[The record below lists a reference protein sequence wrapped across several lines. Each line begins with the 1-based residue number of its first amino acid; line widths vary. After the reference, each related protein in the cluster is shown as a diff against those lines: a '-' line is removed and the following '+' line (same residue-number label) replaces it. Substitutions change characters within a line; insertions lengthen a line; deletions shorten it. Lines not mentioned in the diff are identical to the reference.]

1 MKLLKMANPSVL
13 ALVSYK
19 VFPAQMGGQKC
30 VTEFYSHLADHTKVV
45 LAVAKENHIP
55 QNSSF
60 KVFPFLYN
68 HRKGVMNLR
77 YLYKLARLIKE
88 QGIDIIFIE
97 HSYLGWLGIL
107 LRFITKK
114 KFVIRS
120 HNIEA
125 NRFRDLQKSW
135 WRLYGWYE
143 KSVHRKADHSYFITE
158 EDKNW
163 AIAYWQLDESKCSLA
178 TYGTDILQP
187 LSPDVQKQ
195 YRTRISA
202 QYKLQPATKLFL
214 FNGTLDYLP
223 NLDALRIIISELL
236 PLLQGV
242 RFDYRIIICGN
253 RLTAQW
259 IKVLNAHQAIIYAG
273 FVEDIDTYLYGADC
287 FINPV
292 TLGGGI
298 KTKLID
304 ALAHNQTSIS
314 TRSGAPGIPDTIVG
328 DKLILVNDYDWPA
341 FVKSM
346 AGLDIHH
353 HVNTP
358 EAFYTRFN
366 WDTIVQKA
374 LLSLPTL

>member
-1 MKLLKMANPSVL
+1 MATPTVL

-30 VTEFYSHLADHTKVV
+30 VSEFYSHLANHTKVV
-45 LAVAKENHIP
+45 LAVAKENPIP
-55 QNSSF
+55 QNTGF

-68 HRKGVMNLR
+68 HRKGILNFR
-77 YLYKLARLIKE
+77 YLYKLTRLIKE

-97 HSYLGWLGIL
+97 HSYLAWLGIL
-107 LRFITKK
+107 LRLITKK
-114 KFVIRS
+114 KIVIRS

-125 NRFRDLQKSW
+125 HRFRDLQKSW
-135 WRLYGWYE
+135 WRLYRWYE
-143 KSVHRKADHSYFITE
+143 KRVHRKADHSFFITE

-163 AIAYWQLDESKCSLA
+163 VTAYWQLDEKKCSLA

-187 LSPDVQKQ
+187 LAHEDQKQ
-195 YRTRISA
+195 YREQLLK
-202 QYKLQPATKLFL
+202 QYKLNSATKLFL

-223 NLDALRIIISELL
+223 NLDALRLIISELL
-236 PLLQGV
+236 PLLQAA
-242 RFDYRIIICGN
+242 RFDFRIFICGN
-253 RLTAQW
+253 RLTEQW
-259 IKVLNAHQAIIYAG
+259 AKVLSAYPVIIYAG
-273 FVEDIDTYLYGADC
+273 FVENIDTYLYGADC
-287 FINPV
+287 FMNPV

-314 TRSGAPGIPDTIVG
+314 TRSGAPGIPHTIVG

-346 AGLDIHH
+346 ADLDIQYHL
-353 HVNTP
+353 NTP

-366 WDTIVQKA
+366 WDTIVLKA